1 MPTGTT
7 RSSDGLDT
15 RRKRALFRA
24 WHRGIK
30 EMDMLLGTFAD
41 AHLGA
46 MSDAEMD
53 EFEALMEIPD
63 QDMFRYITGL
73 ALMPPEHVG
82 PVYLRIVSYHEGL
95 DKNPSRVG

>member
-7 RSSDGLDT
+7 RSSDGLDP
-15 RRKRALFRA
+15 RRKRVLFRA

-41 AHLGA
+41 AHLGD
-46 MSDAEMD
+46 MTDAELD
-53 EFEALMEIPD
+53 EFEALMNIPD

-73 ALMPPEHVG
+73 APMPQEHVG
-82 PVYLRIVSYHEGL
+82 PVYRQIVSYHEGL